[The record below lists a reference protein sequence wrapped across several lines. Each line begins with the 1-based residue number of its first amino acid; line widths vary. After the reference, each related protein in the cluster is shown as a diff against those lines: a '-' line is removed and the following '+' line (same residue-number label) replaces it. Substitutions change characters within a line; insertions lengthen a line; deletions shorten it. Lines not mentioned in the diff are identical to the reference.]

1 MEKEVINIIAN
12 RLKLKANEIKATDR
26 LSEDLKADSID
37 MVELI
42 TDFEEKFNIVVN
54 GWYFVDCFLDL
65 QFFFLLATLWNQ
77 PAPFH
82 YIT

>member
-12 RLKLKANEIKATDR
+12 RLKLKANEIKVTDR

-54 GWYFVDCFLDL
+54 DEDAVKFKTVGDI
-65 QFFFLLATLWNQ
+65 
-77 PAPFH
+77 
-82 YIT
+82 ITYCENLKK